1 MIIPVHQ
8 YTSSDSTYTVIR
20 LLAILSPV
28 IKRAM
33 YPIQKLQ
40 KTEGCKQP
48 KR

>member
-40 KTEGCKQP
+40 KTEGYKQP